1 MNRARAGGGAA
12 PAPSGRRVIDPE
24 SSARRLAAV
33 ARHARWTRRYE
44 AVIFDMDGVVT
55 DTATVHAAAW
65 KRLFDEVLPELAP
78 DAAPFD
84 EVEDY
89 RQSVD
94 GRPREDGVR
103 TFLASRGVRL
113 PEGTE
118 HAARATGN
126 VSTVQS
132 LAARKQYYFDR
143 EIDETGVTA
152 YPDAVTLL
160 HRLRDQ
166 GIPTAV
172 VTSSRNCRRVLAAAG
187 VGDLFD
193 VTVDGIDA
201 QRMHLPGKPDPAT
214 FLEAARQ
221 LHVTPAKSVV
231 LEDAQ
236 SGLAAASNGGFG
248 WVVGVSRQ
256 SADDQLRA
264 AGAHLI
270 VTDLSDLDTRLAA
283 ARPGWAGGESENDPW
298 LLRYVGFDPPTE
310 PLRETLCTLGNGY
323 WATRGAA
330 PEADSIAPHYAGTYL
345 AGVYNRLRTQLD
357 GRSVE
362 DESLVNAPNWLPVTF
377 RTSDEEAWF
386 DVRTAALLDYEQTLD
401 LARAVLTRTFRAQD
415 SAGRITRVAQQR
427 FVSQHDDHVA
437 GLSVTFEAENWSGP
451 LTIRS
456 ALEGRVANRNV
467 PEYRLLA
474 DVHLVPRGTAEPDAD
489 TVLLEMETSQSGIH
503 IVMAG
508 RTRVLVDGVPEQAP
522 RTLLTHPSGWVAHEI
537 SVEARQGHPVSVEK
551 TVVVSTS
558 RDRAISSPVY
568 ATMNRM
574 RRLPD
579 FGALLSAHET
589 AWRVLWNEFT
599 VLLETEGPERP
610 ERQQLALNINTFHVL
625 QSVAAVTADLDAGLP
640 ARGLH
645 GEGYRGHIFWDEMFV
660 YPTLSLHRPEISRA
674 LLGYRYRR
682 LEEARAAAHAVG
694 HSGAMFPWQS
704 GIDGRE
710 ETPTQLF
717 NLRDDAWMPDNS
729 RLQRHVGLA
738 IAYSAWKFYESTGD
752 TDYLVEQGAELIIE
766 IARFFASLASYDD
779 AAERYDIAGVMGP
792 DEFHDGYP
800 DAPGHGLRNN
810 AYTNVMAAWV
820 MQRAADVVTVLSSRY
835 ADQVWNRVR
844 LRPGEPKKWRLI
856 GSRLR
861 VPFHADGVISQF
873 EGYEQLS
880 EFDWAGYRDRYGA
893 IGRLD
898 LILAAEGDSTN
909 NYKICKQ
916 ADVLMLLY
924 LFSADELREILRSLG
939 YEFAPESI
947 PRTVEYYRERSS
959 HGSTLS
965 SVVHSWVE
973 ARGDRA
979 RSWGFL
985 VEALEC
991 DLADVQGGTTHTGV
1005 HLGAMAGSIDMVTR
1019 CYTGLELRNGM
1030 LWLHPV
1036 LPPEVSQIDFTLYFQ
1051 QQLIR
1056 VTVDSAVLRLSV
1068 FPGGAEPIT
1077 AMVEGTAARLSPG
1090 ETREFAWG
1098 DP

>member
-1 MNRARAGGGAA
+1 M
-12 PAPSGRRVIDPE
+12 
-24 SSARRLAAV
+24 
-33 ARHARWTRRYE
+33 HAKWTRRFE

-65 KRLFDEVLPELAP
+65 KRLFDEVLPVLAP
-78 DAAPFD
+78 HSDPFD
-84 EVEDY
+84 EIEDY
-89 RQSVD
+89 RSSVD

-103 TFLASRGVRL
+103 VFLASRGITL

-118 HAARATGN
+118 GPALALDG
-126 VSTVQS
+126 SPTVRS
-132 LAARKQYYFDR
+132 LAARKQYFFDR
-143 EIDETGVTA
+143 QLDENGVSA
-152 YPDAVTLL
+152 YPDALTLL
-160 HRLRDQ
+160 HRLRAR

-172 VTSSRNCRRVLAAAG
+172 VTSSRNCDRVLRAAG
-187 VGDLFD
+187 IGGMFD
-193 VTVDGIDA
+193 VTVDGNDA
-201 QRMHLPGKPDPAT
+201 QRMQLPGKPDPAT

-221 LHVTPAKSVV
+221 LHVTPAQAVV
-231 LEDAQ
+231 VEDAQ
-236 SGLAAASNGGFG
+236 SGVTAASSGGFG
-248 WVVGVSRQ
+248 WVVGVSRHGT
-256 SADDQLRA
+256 DGELRA
-264 AGAHLI
+264 AGAHLV

-283 ARPGWAGGESENDPW
+283 AQPGWSGGESENDPW
-298 LLRYVGFDPPTE
+298 RLRYVGFDPETE

-330 PEADSIAPHYAGTYL
+330 PEADSTAPHYAGTYL
-345 AGVYNRLRTQLD
+345 AGVYNRLTTTID
-357 GRSVE
+357 GGSVE
-362 DESLVNAPNWLPVTF
+362 DESLVNAPNWLPLKF
-377 RTSDEEAWF
+377 RMGDGEDWSDG
-386 DVRTAALLDYEQTLD
+386 RTAELLEYEQTLD
-401 LARAVLTRTFRAQD
+401 LARAVLTRTFRTQD
-415 SAGRITRVAQQR
+415 STGRITRIIQRR

-437 GLSVTFEAENWSGP
+437 GLAVTIEAENWSGP
-451 LTIRS
+451 LTLHS

-474 DVHLVPRGTAEPDAD
+474 DTHLVPRATVESDAD
-489 TVLLEMETSQSGIH
+489 TVLLEVETSQSGIH
-503 IVMAG
+503 IVLAG
-508 RTRVLVDGVPEQAP
+508 RTRVRVDGVVQHPP
-522 RTLLTHPSGWVAHEI
+522 RVLLTDAAGWVAHEI
-537 SVEARQGHPVSVEK
+537 SLNARAGHPVTIEK

-558 RDRAISSPVY
+558 RDRAISSP
-568 ATMNRM
+568 AHAAMNRM
-574 RRLPD
+574 RRLPE
-579 FGALLSAHET
+579 FEALLSAHQT
-589 AWRVLWNEFT
+589 AWQVLWNEFT
-599 VLLETEGPERP
+599 VLLETDPDQT
-610 ERQQLALNINTFHVL
+610 ERQQLALNLNTFHVL

-660 YPTLSLHRPEISRA
+660 YPTLSLHRPEISRS

-682 LEEARAAAHAVG
+682 LGEARAAAREAG

-704 GIDGRE
+704 GIDGRD
-710 ETPTQLF
+710 ETPTELF

-766 IARFFASLASYDD
+766 IARFFSSVATHDETAD
-779 AAERYDIAGVMGP
+779 RYDIAGVMGP

-800 DAPGHGLRNN
+800 DAPGRGLRNN

-835 ADQVWNRVR
+835 ADQLWNRVK
-844 LRPGEPKKWRLI
+844 LRAGEPNDWRRI

-873 EGYEQLS
+873 EGYDELK
-880 EFDWAGYRDRYGA
+880 EFDWAGYRARYGA

-909 NYKICKQ
+909 NYKMCKQ

-924 LFSADELREILRSLG
+924 LFSADELRVILGSLG
-939 YEFAPESI
+939 YDFAPEAI

-973 ARGDRA
+973 ARRDRA
-979 RSWGFL
+979 RSWAFL
-985 VEALEC
+985 VQALEC
-991 DLADVQGGTTHTGV
+991 DLSNIQGGTTHTGV

-1019 CYTGLELRNGM
+1019 CYTGLELHNGV

-1036 LPPEVSQIDFTLYFQ
+1036 LPPEIVQIDFTLYFQ

-1068 FPGGAEPIT
+1068 LPGGVEPIR
-1077 AMVEGTAARLSPG
+1077 AMVEGTAALLSPG
-1090 ETREFAWG
+1090 ETREFAVR
-1098 DP
+1098 DS

>member
-1 MNRARAGGGAA
+1 MAKH
-12 PAPSGRRVIDPE
+12 PKS
-24 SSARRLAAV
+24 
-33 ARHARWTRRYE
+33 TTRYE

-55 DTATVHAAAW
+55 DTAVVHAAAW
-65 KRLFDEVLPELAP
+65 KRLFDEVLPGLAP
-78 DAAPFD
+78 GAAPFD

-89 RQSVD
+89 RLSVD

-113 PEGTE
+113 PEGMERSALGT
-118 HAARATGN
+118 TKTP
-126 VSTVQS
+126 TVQS
-132 LAARKQYYFDR
+132 LAARKQYFFDR
-143 EIDETGVTA
+143 QLEEDGVSA

-160 HRLRDQ
+160 HRLRAQ

-172 VTSSRNCRRVLAAAG
+172 VTSSRNCRRVLRAAG

-193 VTVDGIDA
+193 VTVDGTDA

-221 LHVTPAKSVV
+221 LHVTAAKAVV
-231 LEDAQ
+231 LEDAE
-236 SGLAAASNGGFG
+236 SGVTAASNGGFG
-248 WVVGVSRQ
+248 WVVGVSRH
-256 SADDQLRA
+256 DTDGGLRA

-283 ARPGWAGGESENDPW
+283 AHPGWAGGESESDPW
-298 LLRYVGFDPPTE
+298 RLHYVGFDPATE
-310 PLRETLCTLGNGY
+310 PLREALCTLGNGY

-330 PEADSIAPHYAGTYL
+330 PEVDATSPHYPGTYL
-345 AGVYNRLRTQLD
+345 AGVYNRLHTQVD
-357 GRSVE
+357 GHNTE
-362 DESLVNAPNWLPVTF
+362 DESLVNAPNWLHLTF
-377 RTSDEEAWF
+377 RTGGIRSGDERGGDEHGDAETWF
-386 DVRTAALLDYEQTLD
+386 DVDTAELLDYEQTLD
-401 LARAVLTRTFRAQD
+401 LGRAVLTRAFRTRD
-415 SAGRITRVAQQR
+415 TAGRITRVTQQR
-427 FVSQHDDHVA
+427 FVSQHDDKVA
-437 GLSVTFEAENWSGP
+437 GLKVTFEAENWSGP
-451 LTIRS
+451 LTLRS

-474 DVHLVPRGTAEPDAD
+474 DKHLVPRATAEPDAD
-489 TVLLEMETSQSGIH
+489 TILLEMETSQSGIH
-503 IVMAG
+503 IVMAA
-508 RTRVLVDGVPEQAP
+508 RTRVLVDGVVQHPP
-522 RTLLTHPSGWVAHEI
+522 RTLLTDAAGWVAHEI
-537 SVEARQGHPVSVEK
+537 SLEAREGHPLTIEK
-551 TVVVSTS
+551 TVVVCTS
-558 RDRAISSPVY
+558 RDRAISSPTLA
-568 ATMNRM
+568 ATSRM

-579 FGALLSAHET
+579 HAGLLSAHET

-599 VLLETEGPERP
+599 VLLETDPQQAD

-645 GEGYRGHIFWDEMFV
+645 GEGYRGHVFWDEMFV
-660 YPTLSLHRPEISRA
+660 YPTLSMHRPEISRT

-682 LEEARAAAHAVG
+682 LREARAAARAAG
-694 HSGAMFPWQS
+694 HQGAMFPWQS

-710 ETPTQLF
+710 ETPTELF
-717 NLRDDAWMPDNS
+717 NLRNDAWMPDNS

-738 IAYSAWKFYESTGD
+738 IAYSAWRFYESTGD
-752 TDYLVEQGAELIIE
+752 IGYLVEQGAELIIE
-766 IARFFASLASYDD
+766 IARFFASVATHDEVAD
-779 AAERYDIAGVMGP
+779 RYDIAGVMGP

-800 DAPGHGLRNN
+800 DAPGKGLRNN

-820 MQRAADVVTVLSSRY
+820 MQRAADVVNLLMPRY

-844 LRPGEPKKWRLI
+844 LRPGESERWRLI

-861 VPFHADGVISQF
+861 VPFHTDGVISQF
-873 EGYEQLS
+873 EGYEQLK
-880 EFDWAGYRDRYGA
+880 EFDWAGYRARYGA

-909 NYKICKQ
+909 NYKLCKQ

-924 LFSADELREILRSLG
+924 LFSADELREVLRGLG
-939 YEFAPESI
+939 YDFAPEAI
-947 PRTVEYYRERSS
+947 PRTVEYYRDRSS

-965 SVVHSWVE
+965 NVVHSWVE

-979 RSWGFL
+979 RSWDFL
-985 VEALEC
+985 VQALES
-991 DLADVQGGTTHTGV
+991 DLADIQGGTTHTGV
-1005 HLGAMAGSIDMVTR
+1005 HLGSMAGSIDMVTR
-1019 CYTGLELRNGM
+1019 CYTGLELRDGM

-1036 LPPEVSQIDFTLYFQ
+1036 LPQEVQQIDFTLYFQ

-1068 FPGGAEPIT
+1068 YPGGAVPIT
-1077 AMVEGTAARLSPG
+1077 AMVGGTAARLSPG
-1090 ETREFAWG
+1090 ETREFAYS
-1098 DP
+1098 DS